1 MDNYRELIKNRK
13 PDIRHVSDMKEVI
26 YDKEWL
32 KNAPDSELY
41 YMYRKVKEENGLVN
55 HITVVPSKMLGK
67 EYVKTKGHYHSKDNY
82 GEVYAVLEGQG
93 LFLAQKKKHEPEII
107 EDVFFVEAKKGEY
120 VAIPAGYGHV
130 MINDS
135 VDDLITIDW
144 SSEDCKGV
152 YDLFME
158 KQGACYYY
166 TKSGWIKNEN
176 YKQVPELRSEKP
188 LKSMPENL
196 DFLYGKQ

>member
-1 MDNYRELIKNRK
+1 MDNYKELIKNRK
-13 PDIRHVSDMKEVI
+13 PDIRHVSDMKEVV

-55 HITVVPSKMLGK
+55 HITVMPSKMLGK
-67 EYVKTKGHYHSKDNY
+67 EYVKTKGHYHTKPSY

-93 LFLAQKKKHEPEII
+93 LFLSQKEKNGII
-107 EDVFFVEAKKGEY
+107 EDVFCVKAKKGEY
-120 VAIPAGYGHV
+120 VAIPPDYGHV

-135 VDDLITIDW
+135 SEELIAMDW
-144 SSEDCKGV
+144 SSEDCKGN
-152 YDLFME
+152 YEPILE
-158 KQGACYYY
+158 KKGACYYY
-166 TKSGWIKNEN
+166 IKSGWIKNEN
-176 YKQVPELRSEKP
+176 YEKTPELRFKEP